1 MIPAHGAFYSFLSH
15 VGNRCARRGRHHR
28 FPIAPVPQHVALAP
42 DRVVST
48 LAVNLA
54 AAIDPITPW
63 VDTVKATWDGVK
75 ALTALYL
82 QQPFP
87 ILTTVAKNQITYLQ
101 ELPDIG
107 LIAGQVWGNVQTFFQ
122 APYVSTPD
130 NISDSQITTIE
141 GLPISQQ
148 TIYAL
153 LQTVLAGGSSALSP
167 LIELTPTQIGGDL
180 RPLLE
185 FTATPVSGE
194 LVGLLGPA
202 ISPLI
207 QLTQSFTAVGQY
219 WQAGKPLEALNEL
232 INLPAN
238 VTNATLN
245 GGKYL
250 DLTGTVRA
258 LGYNLPPEV
267 TSIGLNMGGLLNAVP
282 VGYEPPTV
290 PTSDINPYGGGLAF
304 DALATE
310 VRSYLTFKDPG
321 WPVGAIGSVMGLGQ
335 ALGDA
340 MVVTTPAPAAT
351 KVSPAAAAAPQA
363 VEAAA
368 PLAADKTVSGAEPA
382 PANAD
387 IAAPE
392 VADPAAEAPAPRRGL
407 SAVRS
412 ADSGNDHAT
421 RASSRGRSSGARH
434 AN

>member
-1 MIPAHGAFYSFLSH
+1 MELSARSCLTSGMAALAVGAIAL
-15 VGNRCARRGRHHR
+15 N
-28 FPIAPVPQHVALAP
+28 PIAPAPQHVALLP
-42 DRVVST
+42 ERVVST
-48 LAVNLA
+48 LAVELA

-63 VDTVKATWDGVK
+63 VDTVKTSWDNVK
-75 ALTALYL
+75 AVTALYL

-87 ILTTVAKNQITYLQ
+87 ILTTVAKNQITYLE
-101 ELPDIG
+101 ELPDVG
-107 LIAGQVWGNVQTFFQ
+107 LIASQVWGNVQTFFQ
-122 APYVSTPD
+122 APYVPTPD

-148 TIYAL
+148 TVYAL
-153 LQTVLAGGSSALSP
+153 LQTILTGGRSTLSP
-167 LIELTPTQIGGDL
+167 LIEVTPTRIGGDL
-180 RPLLE
+180 QPLLQ

-194 LVGLLGPA
+194 LIGLLGPV

-232 INLPAN
+232 INIPAN
-238 VTNATLN
+238 MTNAALN

-250 DLTGTVRA
+250 DLTGVVRS

-267 TSIGLNMGGLLNAVP
+267 TSIGFNMGGLLNVVP
-282 VGYEPPTV
+282 IGYEPPTV
-290 PTSDINPYGGGLAF
+290 TTSDIHPYGGGLAF

-310 VRSYLTFKDPG
+310 VQSFLTFKDPG

-340 MVVTTPAPAAT
+340 MLVTPPAPAAT
-351 KVSPAAAAAPQA
+351 KVPAAAAVAPQA

-368 PLAADKTVSGAEPA
+368 PVAADIEVSGSA
-382 PANAD
+382 PAADD
-387 IAAPE
+387 IAVPTAPN
-392 VADPAAEAPAPRRGL
+392 VADTAAEAPTPRRGL
-407 SAVRS
+407 AAAGSTG
-412 ADSGNDHAT
+412 SGNEHVT
-421 RASSRGRSSGARH
+421 RASSRGRASARH

>member
-1 MIPAHGAFYSFLSH
+1 MELSARSYLTSGIAALAVGAITLT
-15 VGNRCARRGRHHR
+15 
-28 FPIAPVPQHVALAP
+28 PIAPAPQHLSLAP
-42 DRVVST
+42 DRIVST

-63 VDTVKATWDGVK
+63 LDTVKASWDNVK

-87 ILTTVAKNQITYLQ
+87 LLATVARNQITYLQ

-107 LIAGQVWGNVQTFFQ
+107 LIASQVWGNVQTFFQ
-122 APYVSTPD
+122 APYESTPD

-148 TIYAL
+148 TIYGL
-153 LQTVLAGGSSALSP
+153 LQTVIAGGSSALSP
-167 LIELTPTQIGGDL
+167 LIELTPTRIGGDL
-180 RPLLE
+180 QTLLQ

-194 LVGLLGPA
+194 LVGLLGPV

-238 VTNATLN
+238 LTNATLN

-250 DLTGTVRA
+250 DLTGVVRA

-267 TSIGLNMGGLLNAVP
+267 TSIGLNMGGLLNVIP

-290 PTSDINPYGGGLAF
+290 PTSDINPYSGGLAF

-310 VRSYLTFKDPG
+310 VQSFLTFADPG

-340 MVVTTPAPAAT
+340 MLVTPPAPAAT
-351 KVSPAAAAAPQA
+351 KVSPAAATAAQA
-363 VEAAA
+363 VESAV
-368 PLAADKTVSGAEPA
+368 PVAADKEA
-382 PANAD
+382 PDDRAVPTAPKVAD
-387 IAAPE
+387 I
-392 VADPAAEAPAPRRGL
+392 AAEAPAPRRGL
-407 SAVRS
+407 SAAGS
-412 ADSGNDHAT
+412 ADAGNDHAT